1 MGIGVF
7 PRTETIGLGRNKT
20 DYITLDSV
28 QQQASGI
35 FILFYFFHLLN
46 HCFILFAAL

>member
-7 PRTETIGLGRNKT
+7 PRTETIGLGQNKN
-20 DYITLDSV
+20 YKTLDTV

-35 FILFYFFHLLN
+35 FILSFHLLN
-46 HCFILFAAL
+46 HRFISFAAL